1 MKVILFVMDDQRVNL
16 DHLYEVVRDSCA
28 SCEVVRLCKH
38 EQQHLAQVFRR
49 VDIGSY
55 QRVVIFS
62 RLKRLRGQL
71 ALLRAIPGL
80 VFLEHDACQNYM
92 PSSKYYRQYSRFYRQ
107 LPWARVLA
115 SSLGVQRRLAAEG
128 VDSRFVSKGYDEQFF
143 VNQQQPRDIE
153 CAFLGSLKG
162 HTYAE
167 RRSMLSAIAAVVPL
181 RIGRTETREEYLQL
195 LNRTR
200 IFVSA
205 DVGMGEYMIKN
216 FEAMACGCALV
227 ACSQGDEEDAALGFV
242 DGENVLLYRSA
253 DEALEKIAQLRS
265 DTQLAERIARAGQ
278 RFAEQRFGFARIGAD
293 LAAAIQAP
301 MREWP
306 GLTRWQRV
314 HLRLRYGGGW

>member
-181 RIGRTETREEYLQL
+181 RIGRTETREEYLQ
-195 LNRTR
+195 
-200 IFVSA
+200 
-205 DVGMGEYMIKN
+205 
-216 FEAMACGCALV
+216 
-227 ACSQGDEEDAALGFV
+227 
-242 DGENVLLYRSA
+242 
-253 DEALEKIAQLRS
+253 
-265 DTQLAERIARAGQ
+265 
-278 RFAEQRFGFARIGAD
+278 
-293 LAAAIQAP
+293 
-301 MREWP
+301 
-306 GLTRWQRV
+306 
-314 HLRLRYGGGW
+314 

>member
-16 DHLYEVVRDSCA
+16 DRLYEVVRDSCA
-28 SCEVVRLCKH
+28 SCEVVRLHKH

-49 VDIGSY
+49 MDIGSY

-92 PSSKYYRQYSRFYRQ
+92 PSSKYFRQYSRFYRQ
-107 LPWARVLA
+107 LPWVRVLA
-115 SSLGVQRRLAAEG
+115 SSLNVQRRLSVEG
-128 VDSRFVSKGYDEQFF
+128 VDSLFVSKGYDEQFF
-143 VNQQQPRDIE
+143 VNRQGERDIE
-153 CAFLGSLKG
+153 SAFLGSVKG

-167 RRSMLSAIAAVVPL
+167 RRAMLAAIAALTPL
-181 RIGRTETREEYLQL
+181 HIGRTETREEYRQL

-227 ACSQGDEEDAALGFV
+227 ACSQGAEEDAALGFV
-242 DGENVLLYRSA
+242 DGENAMLYRTA
-253 DEALEKIAQLRS
+253 EEALEKIARLQADL
-265 DTQLAERIARAGQ
+265 LLLERIARAGQ
-278 RFAEQRFGFARIGAD
+278 QLAEQHYGFARVGRD

-301 MREWP
+301 MRPWP
-306 GLTRWQRV
+306 GLRRWQKLY
-314 HLRLRYGGGW
+314 LRLRYGVPG

>member
-216 FEAMACGCALV
+216 FEAMACGCVLLAYDHGE
-227 ACSQGDEEDAALGFV
+227 QENAALGFV
-242 DGENVLLYRSA
+242 DMHNLVLYRNVAELREKLHMLRQDPSRTA
-253 DEALEKIAQLRS
+253 AIAEAGR
-265 DTQLAERIARAGQ
+265 QLAEQ
-278 RFAEQRFGFARIGAD
+278 YYGFAAIGHQIVEA
-293 LAAAIQAP
+293 
-301 MREWP
+301 MRP
-306 GLTRWQRV
+306 P
-314 HLRLRYGGGW
+314 LRRASQPSWLQLQLRKVGVYY